1 MNTKKTASVALLTI
15 IVAVIIFHF
24 LILSKQIPYTIAWG
38 GRLKN
43 DAQMYLFESL
53 SVLINFL
60 IIVVLLLKNNVIKNK
75 FLRPYINGILWFF
88 MLLFALNTLGN
99 LLAKTDF
106 EKYFA
111 LLTFLSAFLIGLIL
125 KKEKTTNTNS

>member
-53 SVLINFL
+53 SILINIL

-75 FLRPYINGILWFF
+75 FLRPYTNGILWFF
-88 MLLFALNTLGN
+88 MLLFSLNTLGN